1 MDKLR
6 ALQTF
11 VRIAEEGG
19 LSAAARALGTSTP
32 AVVRTLAALEAQLG
46 VRLFNRTTRRV
57 ALTPEGQRYLDDTRG
72 VLAALDEADAAV
84 RADAGQPTGTLS
96 ITAPV
101 MFGHMHIAPV
111 AAAFAQ
117 RHPQVRCALHFDDR
131 VVDMLAKNI
140 DVGVRIGPLADSS
153 LVALPLT
160 ALRHV
165 VVASPALLAA
175 HGAPTH
181 PRALR
186 GLPCVRILPHGRLGW
201 HFVDADGATLR
212 VPVEGGFDV
221 NHIATAVEACVAGLG
236 FGQFLSYQ
244 VAEPLRAGRLC
255 LVLADFEK
263 APRPVHVVYPHARL
277 LPLRTRMFVDALRRA
292 LAGFEPLA
300 DAPVTRRSV

>member
-1 MDKLR
+1 M
-6 ALQTF
+6 
-11 VRIAEEGG
+11 
-19 LSAAARALGTSTP
+19 
-32 AVVRTLAALEAQLG
+32 
-46 VRLFNRTTRRV
+46 RLFNSTTRCV

-72 VLAALDEADAAV
+72 VLAA
-84 RADAGQPTGTLS
+84 
-96 ITAPV
+96 
-101 MFGHMHIAPV
+101 
-111 AAAFAQ
+111 
-117 RHPQVRCALHFDDR
+117 
-131 VVDMLAKNI
+131 
-140 DVGVRIGPLADSS
+140 SS

-160 ALRHV
+160 TLRHV

-186 GLPCVRILPHGRLGW
+186 GLPCVRILPHGRVGW

-244 VAEPLRAGRLC
+244 VAEPLRAGRLR
-255 LVLADFEK
+255 LVLADFEQ

-292 LAGFEPLA
+292 LAGFDPLA
-300 DAPVTRRSV
+300 DVPVTRRSV